1 MLLVAWCEIGSDRT
15 DMGLRHLDA
24 LLTSPDTNPN
34 ILDTARNMKRRI
46 TSTRVFAAER
56 ARTIIE
62 AANFYLGNRDTI
74 PLEGAQPFFF
84 ERLGQLLM
92 QAGVG
97 HLFATASKIAL
108 ASSSDAEMLRIAPI
122 SAEALWSAGEEV
134 RALDVSAYFER
145 ELRKAP
151 PWVAGRLYRVL
162 GMAALRSGNWKKAI
176 SDLESSRNA
185 LGSPT
190 TSDELAMQEA
200 RLSSGI
206 PAAEVLPALQ
216 VLYNAG
222 VQKTSAWMDR
232 WLSRLWGETW
242 LRLGKMPSNDIL
254 AVQPGYVL
262 YDGAELARAAGLREE
277 ADTLYAIA
285 AKKRETDGWAELC
298 AAVLEAQNGRQRL
311 EEIRKGMQ
319 VLP

>member
-1 MLLVAWCEIGSDRT
+1 
-15 DMGLRHLDA
+15 
-24 LLTSPDTNPN
+24 
-34 ILDTARNMKRRI
+34 
-46 TSTRVFAAER
+46 
-56 ARTIIE
+56 
-62 AANFYLGNRDTI
+62 
-74 PLEGAQPFFF
+74 
-84 ERLGQLLM
+84 
-92 QAGVG
+92 
-97 HLFATASKIAL
+97 
-108 ASSSDAEMLRIAPI
+108 
-122 SAEALWSAGEEV
+122 
-134 RALDVSAYFER
+134 
-145 ELRKAP
+145 
-151 PWVAGRLYRVL
+151 
-162 GMAALRSGNWKKAI
+162 
-176 SDLESSRNA
+176 
-185 LGSPT
+185 
-190 TSDELAMQEA
+190 MQEA